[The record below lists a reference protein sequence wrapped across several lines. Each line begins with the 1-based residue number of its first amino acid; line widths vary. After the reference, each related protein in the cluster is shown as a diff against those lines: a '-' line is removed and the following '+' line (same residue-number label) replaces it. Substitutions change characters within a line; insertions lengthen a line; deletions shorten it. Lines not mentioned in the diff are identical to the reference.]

1 MIQYDMLKTANQT
14 FNVILNDHV
23 VDLWF
28 RSFRGNIYCSCY
40 IDDELV
46 EAGNKA
52 HLNKD
57 LFSSN
62 IKLLLGGNFR
72 FISTTEKSIAL
83 DKLNGYDIAFVFI

>member
-52 HLNKD
+52 HINND
-57 LFSSN
+57 LFTTNVAST
-62 IKLLLGGNFR
+62 LGGNFR
-72 FISTTEKSIAL
+72 FISSTEKEISI